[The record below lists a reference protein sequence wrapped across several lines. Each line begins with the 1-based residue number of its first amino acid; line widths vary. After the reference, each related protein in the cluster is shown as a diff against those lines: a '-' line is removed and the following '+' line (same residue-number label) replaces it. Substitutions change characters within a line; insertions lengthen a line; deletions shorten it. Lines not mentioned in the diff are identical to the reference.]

1 LFLLTQTKKIK
12 PKKSKVMIA
21 QMLIQEIKDL
31 YVSINQEE
39 PTELELVKLENST
52 EEELTDIRD
61 GLKISSME
69 EYPNFDNLY

>member
-1 LFLLTQTKKIK
+1 
-12 PKKSKVMIA
+12 MIA

-52 EEELTDIRD
+52 EEELTDIRN
-61 GLKISSME
+61 GLKMSSIE

>member
-1 LFLLTQTKKIK
+1 
-12 PKKSKVMIA
+12 MIA

-61 GLKISSME
+61 GLKLSSMEE

>member
-1 LFLLTQTKKIK
+1 
-12 PKKSKVMIA
+12 MIA

-61 GLKISSME
+61 GLKLSLVDD
-69 EYPNFDNLY
+69 YPSFDNLY

>member
-1 LFLLTQTKKIK
+1 
-12 PKKSKVMIA
+12 MIA

-39 PTELELVKLENST
+39 PTELEIVKLENST
-52 EEELTDIRD
+52 EEELIDLRD
-61 GLKISSME
+61 GLKMSTVE

>member
-1 LFLLTQTKKIK
+1 
-12 PKKSKVMIA
+12 MIA

-52 EEELTDIRD
+52 EEELTDLRD
-61 GLKISSME
+61 GLKLSSMEE

>member
-1 LFLLTQTKKIK
+1 VLTNKNIN

-39 PTELELVKLENST
+39 PTELEIVKLENST
-52 EEELTDIRD
+52 EEELTDLRN
-61 GLKISSME
+61 GLKMSSIE